1 MSVAILVSHE
11 PVKVLV
17 LTNYFP
23 PELGAA
29 SQLYSELAES
39 LASEGH
45 EVTVA
50 TGFPRYRMH
59 TERQRGLFRR
69 ESLGA
74 VKIVRVA
81 SSPFDRG
88 GPLWRGLDHLYLGAS
103 LFVGGLLAG
112 RHDVVL
118 AYSPP
123 LTAGFAARAIGRLW
137 GRPSVVNVQ
146 DLFPQYAID
155 AGLMTYPAIIR
166 SFRTLERF
174 IYRNATALVVHSEGN
189 RAHVVAH
196 GAPPNRVR
204 VIPNWADTTYI
215 RPLPRHDV
223 LSAEWDLDH
232 KFVVEYAG
240 TMGYQQDLET
250 VLDAAALLRDHSD
263 IAFLLIGDGVARVR
277 LEESARTRGL
287 KNVRFLPT
295 QSREHYPLALA
306 VADVGV
312 VTLRKTIRTPGVPSK
327 LFSIMASGRPALVSV
342 SRDSDAPG
350 IVEDAGAG
358 IWVPPGRPDCFVA
371 AVLTLRADPTRAA
384 RMGENARRAVEVRY
398 SRDFATSK
406 FENLFRE
413 LAL

>member
-1 MSVAILVSHE
+1 LRE

-29 SQLYSELAES
+29 SQLYRELAES

-88 GPLWRGLDHLYLGAS
+88 GPLLRGLDHLYLGAS

-112 RHDVVL
+112 RHDIVL
-118 AYSPP
+118 SYSPP
-123 LTAGFAARAIGRLW
+123 LTIGFAAWAIGRLW

-155 AGLMTYPAIIR
+155 AGLMTSPAIIR
-166 SFRTLERF
+166 AFRALERF
-174 IYRNATALVVHSEGN
+174 IYRNAIALTVHSEGN
-189 RAHVVAH
+189 RTHLVAH

-215 RPLPRHDV
+215 RPLARHGD
-223 LSAEWDLDH
+223 LSAEWDLDQ

-250 VLDAAALLRDHSD
+250 VLDAAALLQDHPD
-263 IAFLLIGDGVARVR
+263 IAFLLIGDGLARSR

-287 KNVRFLPT
+287 QNVRFLPT
-295 QSREHYPLALA
+295 QSRERYPLALA

-312 VTLRKTIRTPGVPSK
+312 VPLREAIRTPGVPSK
-327 LFSIMASGRPALVSV
+327 LFSIMASGRPTILSV
-342 SRDSDAPG
+342 SRDSDAPS
-350 IVEDAGAG
+350 ILEEAGAG
-358 IWVPPGRPDCFVA
+358 IWVPPGRPDRFAA
-371 AVLTLRADPTRAA
+371 AVLALRDNPARAA
-384 RMGENARRAVEVRY
+384 NMGQNACRAVEEHY
-398 SRDFATSK
+398 SRDKVTAM
-406 FENLFRE
+406 FEELFRD
-413 LAL
+413 LVS